1 MQSHSISRK
10 LWALIIVLTMS
21 VVGMAQTSARE
32 QAIRQIQDL
41 MQQGDPEPAHQALR
55 QALQRYPG
63 DPGLEN
69 LRGIMEAQAGNFP
82 EAERAFA
89 AAIARSP
96 RFVNA
101 YLNLGRLYQQ
111 HGEIA
116 KALQTYR
123 KLLRFQPA
131 HAEANYQCA
140 ALLVRKGEAAGAL
153 PHLERLSA
161 ELRQGANVQALLIA
175 GYQAAG
181 DRARGQDTIERLI
194 AHPELNELDVLPVVP
209 ALVKHGGM
217 GSATR
222 LLEEVTRRGAGPD
235 AHRQLGLLY
244 EEQNRLEAARAAL
257 ERAGTPNVPLL
268 LDLARVAYRQND
280 FRGAL
285 GYLAHARDLEPANAR
300 INYLFGQTCIRLE
313 LVAEAHQSFVKAVSL
328 EPNNP
333 DYNYAAGAAA
343 AYFRDPVEAIPYFQ
357 KYLQL
362 RPGDLKGRLLL
373 GAVQFKAGDPAAAR
387 RELQAALAGKET
399 AANAHYYLGRIARQ
413 EGDLPEAI
421 RQQQLALAGDPQLA
435 NAMAELGQCYLQQRD
450 YASSEKML
458 RQALAIDPENY
469 LANFAL
475 LTLYSRT
482 RDSREASQAEIFERV
497 KQRRTERE
505 QDFLRA
511 IETRPR

>member
-41 MQQGDPEPAHQALR
+41 MQEGDPEPAHQALR

-131 HAEANYQCA
+131 HAEANYQ
-140 ALLVRKGEAAGAL
+140 
-153 PHLERLSA
+153 
-161 ELRQGANVQALLIA
+161 
-175 GYQAAG
+175 AAG
-181 DRARGQDTIERLI
+181 DRARAQDTIERLI

-257 ERAGTPNVPLL
+257 ERAGTPTVPLL